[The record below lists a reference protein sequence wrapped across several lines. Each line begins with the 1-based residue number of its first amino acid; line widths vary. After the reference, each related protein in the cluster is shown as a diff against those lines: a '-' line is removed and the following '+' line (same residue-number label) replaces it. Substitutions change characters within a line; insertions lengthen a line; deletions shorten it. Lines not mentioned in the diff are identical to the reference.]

1 MFNKRKPM
9 VKPKA
14 WVEVYFSSSSA
25 LAIAKEKE
33 KKEFNI
39 RI

>member
-1 MFNKRKPM
+1 MFNKNKPM

-25 LAIAKEKE
+25 LVIAKKKE
-33 KKEFNI
+33 KNLI
-39 RI
+39 

>member
-1 MFNKRKPM
+1 MFI
-9 VKPKA
+9 KA
-14 WVEVYFSSSSA
+14 NPCQTKSMVEVYFSSSSA